1 MRFTSHKHKR
11 APSVII
17 VSLIDVLLVVLIFLM
32 VTTTVK
38 KVEPSLR
45 LTLPSSRE
53 AKPGAADDKKPFTIL
68 VSSNFPYFFIG
79 NKAITYDKLERELAA
94 AVKADPQLKVAIRSD
109 KQAPV
114 GEFIKLID
122 ATTAAKVGALSIITE
137 KSALPQSAPH

>member
-1 MRFTSHKHKR
+1 MRFASHKRKR

-45 LTLPSSRE
+45 LNLPASRE
-53 AKPGAADDKKPFTIL
+53 AKAGATDDKKPFTIL
-68 VSSNFPYFFIG
+68 ISSNFPYFFLG
-79 NKAITYDKLERELAA
+79 DKAITYDKLERELAA
-94 AVKADPQLKVAIRSD
+94 AVKADPQLAVAIRAD

-114 GEFIKLID
+114 GELVKLMD
-122 ATTAAKVGALSIITE
+122 ATTAAKVGSLKIVTE
-137 KSALPQSAPH
+137 KPAKP

>member
-1 MRFTSHKHKR
+1 MRFTSRKRKR

-38 KVEPSLR
+38 KVEPALR

-53 AKPGAADDKKPFTIL
+53 AKSGATDDKKPFTIL
-68 VSSNFPYFFIG
+68 VSSNFPYFYIG
-79 NKAITYDKLERELAA
+79 DKAITYDKLERELAA
-94 AVKADPQLKVAIRSD
+94 AVKADPQLHVAIRAD

-114 GEFIKLID
+114 GEFVRVID
-122 ATTAAKVGALSIITE
+122 ATTAAKVGSLKIVTE
-137 KSALPQSAPH
+137 KAAKP

>member
-1 MRFTSHKHKR
+1 MRFTGHKRKR

-79 NKAITYDKLERELAA
+79 DKPITYDKLERELTA
-94 AVKADPQLKVAIRSD
+94 AVQADPQLNVAIRAD
-109 KQAPV
+109 RQAPM
-114 GEFIKLID
+114 GEFVKLLD
-122 ATTAAKVGALSIITE
+122 ATTAAKIGGRLKIFTE
-137 KSALPQSAPH
+137 KQAKP